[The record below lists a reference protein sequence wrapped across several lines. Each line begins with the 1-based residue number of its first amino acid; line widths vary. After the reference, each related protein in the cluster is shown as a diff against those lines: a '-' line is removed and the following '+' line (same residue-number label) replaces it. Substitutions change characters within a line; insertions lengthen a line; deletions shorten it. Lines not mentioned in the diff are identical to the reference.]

1 MNQWNRDS
9 ERIKNFFLP
18 IEGLLQRAVVLLACL
33 LVVFQFLVLSAVT
46 RPYFSVVDRVEGE
59 NVQGIEIVPA
69 SQLTE

>member
-69 SQLTE
+69 SRLTE